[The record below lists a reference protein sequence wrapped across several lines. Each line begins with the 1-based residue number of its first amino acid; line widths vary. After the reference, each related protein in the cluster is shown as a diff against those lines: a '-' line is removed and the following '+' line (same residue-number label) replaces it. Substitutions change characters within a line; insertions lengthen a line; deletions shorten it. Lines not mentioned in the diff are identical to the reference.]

1 MIKTAVILAAGRGSR
16 LGPYT
21 EAIPKCLVE
30 VGGISILD
38 RMLKILN
45 VSGVKK
51 VIMVLGYRSDSIL
64 NQVESWRQSLD
75 IVTIINHEWETTN
88 NVLSLQKAIPE
99 IHEDFYLLESDLV
112 FTQDIFKKMNGP
124 DRIAVS
130 AYLPT
135 MNGTGVVLNQKN
147 QVTTMFANSE
157 YELVPGEKYK
167 TVNIYSFSFDRFN
180 SVIAP
185 EIQTL
190 LDGKQMQAYYEL
202 GFSHAI
208 RKGLYT
214 FDGVD
219 FSEAR
224 WCEIDTEEDLLQ
236 AEKLFPG

>member
-1 MIKTAVILAAGRGSR
+1 
-16 LGPYT
+16 
-21 EAIPKCLVE
+21 
-30 VGGISILD
+30 
-38 RMLKILN
+38 
-45 VSGVKK
+45 
-51 VIMVLGYRSDSIL
+51 
-64 NQVESWRQSLD
+64 
-75 IVTIINHEWETTN
+75 
-88 NVLSLQKAIPE
+88 
-99 IHEDFYLLESDLV
+99 
-112 FTQDIFKKMNGP
+112 
-124 DRIAVS
+124 
-130 AYLPT
+130 
-135 MNGTGVVLNQKN
+135 
-147 QVTTMFANSE
+147 MFANSE